1 MELGEIMNNPNAI
14 VNRPF
19 DVAEHVRRSVSAG
32 PSRDPIVQYQSNLG
46 EGGKLSIGLR
56 TSLLGEEMDLIE
68 ERVGVNILEVAAHD
82 AEYFRQNPESD
93 EVIELI
99 LHVVKKPLKEE

>member
-1 MELGEIMNNPNAI
+1 MELGEIMDNPNAI

-32 PSRDPIVQYQSNLG
+32 PSNDPVTQYQSNLG

-56 TSLLGEEMDLIE
+56 TSLLGEEIDLIE
-68 ERVGVNILEVAAHD
+68 ERVGVNILEIVAHD
-82 AEYFRQNPESD
+82 AEYHRQHPESD

-99 LHVVKKPLKEE
+99 LHVVKKPLAEK